1 MRVAAEVQTLLLC
14 SFCRKPQSAVQQLVS
29 SPSETPRAYICDEC
43 IAVCASMVHEDLP
56 PPAPEPVVHPPAP
69 TVVQAAPPE
78 PPLHELLEARLFA
91 ALELWIIRESL
102 YDDGAQEL
110 AELRSVASRWLAQI
124 LL

>member
-1 MRVAAEVQTLLLC
+1 MRVAAEVQTLLC

-43 IAVCASMVHEDLP
+43 IAACALMVREDP
-56 PPAPEPVVHPPAP
+56 PPLAPAPEPVMRPPESAA
-69 TVVQAAPPE
+69 VQAAQEE

-102 YDDGAQEL
+102 CDDGAREL
-110 AELRSVASRWLAQI
+110 AELRSIASRWLACI
-124 LL
+124 